1 VEIANKYVQ
10 DELVGAIK
18 DMKIFCLSPEKMCRL
33 NKGQMQSSG
42 NQLSNELVLGL
53 P

>member
-1 VEIANKYVQ
+1 MEIANKYVQ

>member
-18 DMKIFCLSPEKMCRL
+18 DMNFFVYLLKECAD
-33 NKGQMQSSG
+33 
-42 NQLSNELVLGL
+42 
-53 P
+53 